1 MGDRKK
7 EIGETLRD
15 RREKMGYTQAQLA
28 ELLGYDKKRQDV
40 IAAIE
45 AGRRLPPVNKLRKLA
60 ELCSCRIDQLIE

>member
-1 MGDRKK
+1 MDDRRR
-7 EIGETLRD
+7 EIGETVRTC
-15 RREKMGYTQAQLA
+15 RESKGHTQAQLA

-60 ELCSCRIDQLIE
+60 EVCGCDLGQLIE

>member
-1 MGDRKK
+1 MDDRRR
-7 EIGETLRD
+7 EIGETVRTC
-15 RREKMGYTQAQLA
+15 RESNGQTQAQLA

-60 ELCSCRIDQLIE
+60 EVCGCDLGQLIE